1 MHKDVF
7 DSCFNLGVS
16 TAVVIM
22 RTHAIE
28 LLNRM
33 GELDTLSNEWRELWK
48 AYEELS
54 ACADAVGKEM
64 QGEG

>member
-1 MHKDVF
+1 MHEDMF
-7 DSCFNLGVS
+7 DDYFNLGVS
-16 TAVVIM
+16 TAVIIM
-22 RTHAIE
+22 RMHAIE

-33 GELDTLSNEWRELWK
+33 GKLDTHSNEWRELWK

-54 ACADAVGKEM
+54 ACADAVSKKV

>member
-1 MHKDVF
+1 MHEDVF
-7 DSCFNLGVS
+7 DSYFNLGVS
-16 TAVVIM
+16 TAVIIM

-33 GELDTLSNEWRELWK
+33 GKLDTHSNEYRALWK

-54 ACADAVGKEM
+54 ACADAVGKKTK
-64 QGEG
+64 GEG

>member
-1 MHKDVF
+1 MHEDTF
-7 DSCFNLGVS
+7 DAYFNLGIS
-16 TAVVIM
+16 TAVIIM

-33 GELDTLSNEWRELWK
+33 GKLDTHSNEYHELRK
-48 AYEELS
+48 AYKELS
-54 ACADAVGKEM
+54 ACADAVSKKM

>member
-1 MHKDVF
+1 MPEDMF
-7 DSCFNLGVS
+7 DDYFNLGVS
-16 TAVVIM
+16 AAVIIM

-33 GELDTLSNEWRELWK
+33 GKLDIHSNEYRELWK

-54 ACADAVGKEM
+54 ACADAVSKKM

>member
-1 MHKDVF
+1 MHEDMF
-7 DSCFNLGVS
+7 DDYFNLGVS
-16 TAVVIM
+16 AAVITM
-22 RTHAIE
+22 RTYAIE

-33 GELDTLSNEWRELWK
+33 GKLDTHSNEYRELWK

-54 ACADAVGKEM
+54 ACADAVGKKM